1 MSAFTTTAIQLFFK
15 PGMALMRRL
24 RFPAKMMLMAV
35 VLLVPLAWLTGQ
47 ALLAS
52 HELLKAT
59 RLEARGN
66 PLLPL
71 SLDVVTQVQKHRGL
85 VLRRLA
91 GDSGVDNELVK
102 TRADLSAAASALQL
116 ALIERPEFDLQGQW
130 QPVRQVLDRLGKGE
144 YPIDATQ
151 AFNLHSEQVIA
162 LRHLI
167 LRAAE
172 DSGLLLD
179 PEGSPFHL
187 MHFSV
192 EPLVSWTESLSQLRS
207 KGADLVH
214 KGDVGAED
222 RAEIVAQARVL
233 SEELSSAED
242 IMAALQRTGE
252 PLPAGFAA
260 AVAGSRD
267 FLKMALSTLVVG
279 PVDGSAA
286 RSFDTSADP
295 ITPVVSVGKAA
306 VNRLQTLLDE
316 RAEHLYSRW
325 LAQLSVGIATVFG
338 VAYLTA
344 VFFRT
349 SFGAIGALKRS
360 VGLLAEGD
368 FAFQVRLR
376 GTDEL
381 SVVGTSLDTMTGQLS
396 AMVADVRS
404 NSSMVAQAGLSLAS
418 DTKALSERTEAQACS
433 LEETTASVE
442 DLSVAVRNSAQGA
455 EAASGMAAQVQ
466 TMAEQG
472 GNAIQSAVTA
482 MQDIQSSSSRV
493 QEIVGVIEGL
503 SFQTNILALNAA
515 VEAARAGEQGRG
527 FAVVASEVRSLAQRS
542 AESAREI
549 KSLITAS
556 AQHVSTG
563 VTQIGEASD
572 TFAKIVQGIHDVAS
586 SVHEIKTSAAQQSN
600 GLDQIAQAV
609 RSIDEITQRNA
620 QMVES
625 AFKNSSLLS
634 SRAKQLSAAVS
645 NFKLRQGSADEA
657 LALVRKAVEMY
668 KQTGTAALGQITDAA
683 SGLVDRD
690 MYVFAFDRLGIY
702 RAFAGKVEKIGT
714 SVREVPGVDGDKLV
728 KDAFERAA
736 QGGGWVDYQFVNP
749 QTGDVGMK
757 TSYVEPVSPDLVIG
771 CGVYKARDTSDSAPR
786 RAAAGLDTAAAPKH
800 KAPEA
805 LRPLATA

>member
-24 RFPAKMMLMAV
+24 RFSAKMMVMAV
-35 VLLVPLAWLTGQ
+35 VLMVPLSWLTYQ
-47 ALLAS
+47 AVLAS
-52 HELLKAT
+52 HDLLTAT

-71 SLDVVTQVQKHRGL
+71 SLEVVTQVQKHREL
-85 VLRRLA
+85 VQRRWA
-91 GDSGVDNELVK
+91 GDSNADSELVP
-102 TRADLSAAASALQL
+102 TRAALSSAASALQL
-116 ALIERPEFDLQGQW
+116 ALLERPEFDLQGQW
-130 QPVRQVLDRLGKGE
+130 QPVRQVLDRLVKGE
-144 YPIDATQ
+144 YPSDAEQ
-151 AFNLHSEQVIA
+151 SFSLHSEQVMA
-162 LRHLI
+162 LQHLI

-179 PEGSPFHL
+179 PEGAPFHL

-192 EPLVSWTESLSQLRS
+192 EPLVSWTESLAQLRS
-207 KGADLVH
+207 RGASLVH
-214 KGDVGAED
+214 KGEVSAED
-222 RAEIVAQARVL
+222 RAEIVAQTHVL
-233 SEELSSAED
+233 GAELSAAED

-260 AVAGSRD
+260 AVASTREY
-267 FLKMALSTLVVG
+267 LKMASSTLVVG
-279 PVDGSAA
+279 PVDSGTAH
-286 RSFDTSADP
+286 RFDTDANP
-295 ITPVVSVGKAA
+295 IPQVVSVGAS
-306 VNRLQTLLDE
+306 VMQRLQTLLDE
-316 RAEHLYSRW
+316 RAQHLYNRW
-325 LAQLSVGIATVFG
+325 LIQLSVGIATVFG
-338 VAYLTA
+338 VAYLSA

-349 SFGAIGALKRS
+349 SFGAISALKRS

-368 FAFQVRLR
+368 FAFRVRLR

-381 SVVGTSLDTMTGQLS
+381 SVVGASLDTMTGRLS
-396 AMVADVRS
+396 EMVADVRS
-404 NSSMVAQAGLSLAS
+404 NSSMVAQAGFSLAS
-418 DTKALSERTEAQACS
+418 DTKALSERTEAQAAS
-433 LEETTASVE
+433 LEETAASVE
-442 DLSVAVRNSAQGA
+442 ELSEAVRKSAQGA
-455 EAASGMAAQVQ
+455 ETASGMAAQVQ
-466 TMAEQG
+466 GMAEQG
-472 GNAIQSAVTA
+472 GSAIQSAVTA

-556 AQHVSTG
+556 AQHVSSG
-563 VTQIGEASD
+563 VTQIGAASD

-625 AFKNSSLLS
+625 AFKSSSQLS
-634 SRAKQLSAAVS
+634 NRAKQLSAAVS

-657 LALVRKAVEMY
+657 LALVRKAVGMY
-668 KQTGTAALGQITDAA
+668 RQTGSAALAQITDAA

-690 MYVFAFDRLGIY
+690 MYVFAFDRQGLY
-702 RAFAGKVEKIGT
+702 RAFAGKAEKIGT
-714 SVREVPGVDGDKLV
+714 SVRDVPGVDGDQLV
-728 KDAFERAA
+728 KDAFDQAA
-736 QGGGWVDYQFVNP
+736 HGGGWVDYQFANP
-749 QTGDVGMK
+749 QTGEVALK

-771 CGVYKARDTSDSAPR
+771 CGVYKSRDAAHSEPRHAASDLGATAASL
-786 RAAAGLDTAAAPKH
+786 RAAPGG
-800 KAPEA
+800 